1 MWLHVP
7 KSLLSESSPSSPVA
21 AGSISAS
28 SKRRK
33 DELVLWSTSSGKP
46 TQRPLSWRGWRNR
59 PWLKLLSGTTSAPST
74 LERGVEQWISLLA
87 ARPVR
92 TSASP
97 ARRQGSKANA
107 AASSFSTSASQTS
120 QERPGSSGRTWAGPQ
135 AELFGASS
143 TLSSR
148 KASGAPPSPFVL
160 LTWGRLNGASGSS
173 SWPTATTRD
182 AHSSARSTTT
192 AEASHTG
199 TTLLDATKEWA
210 TPAASLIN
218 YEETPE
224 SFRAR
229 SERLVSQGTRP
240 LGANLGQEAK
250 LWHAP
255 LASETTGGHEGRR
268 DLRTDVAN
276 WSTPQARDPKGKAG
290 GDFNHNNLNRDV
302 AQWQWQTPRA
312 SDPEKGGPNQS
323 LKGKPALT
331 AQARLAQ
338 WPTAAATDYKGASR
352 EGQRRGQLGEAI
364 LKHGRPVQETEKV
377 GSGTSP
383 TAAPLRLNPD
393 FVEALMGW
401 PRGWSMPI
409 VRPKTFC
416 GPID

>member
-1 MWLHVP
+1 M
-7 KSLLSESSPSSPVA
+7 
-21 AGSISAS
+21 
-28 SKRRK
+28 
-33 DELVLWSTSSGKP
+33 
-46 TQRPLSWRGWRNR
+46 
-59 PWLKLLSGTTSAPST
+59 
-74 LERGVEQWISLLA
+74 
-87 ARPVR
+87 
-92 TSASP
+92 
-97 ARRQGSKANA
+97 
-107 AASSFSTSASQTS
+107 
-120 QERPGSSGRTWAGPQ
+120 WAGPQ

-160 LTWGRLNGASGSS
+160 LTWGRLNGESGSS

-210 TPAASLIN
+210 TPVASLYS

-224 SFRAR
+224 SFQAR
-229 SERLVSQGTRP
+229 SERLVSQGTSP

-255 LASETTGGHEGRR
+255 LASETTGGCEGRR
-268 DLRTDVAN
+268 DLRTDAAD
-276 WSTPQARDPKGKAG
+276 WSTPQARDPKGKAS
-290 GDFNHNNLNRDV
+290 GDFNNNNLNRDA
-302 AQWQWQTPRA
+302 AQWPTPNASDEKWRYSQREAAVRRMGTGKQVSLECAAITAQWQTPRA

-364 LKHGRPVQETEKV
+364 LKHGRHDQETEKA
-377 GSGTSP
+377 GSSTSLP
-383 TAAPLRLNPD
+383 EAPLRLNPD

-409 VRPKTFC
+409 VRPKTSC
-416 GPID
+416 GPTD